1 MLLTIDSAGQVLSMF
16 TSEDPERGVTEVAVA
31 IGVSK
36 SKAHALLASL
46 TTVGL
51 LRRTE
56 RGRYRVGWRVLS
68 LNRVL
73 AETTDFHRHARPVLQ
88 TLGHKFGE
96 VVHLGTLDDGKVVYV
111 DRVKGTSAV
120 QIDVSA
126 LGSRL
131 NAHCSAVGKVLLA
144 SLSPTMLDA
153 VIARHGLPELTQR
166 TITNR
171 AALDEELATVR
182 RRGFAIERGETIAE
196 ISCVAAPIVA
206 PGPVVLAGISI
217 AAPSYRFQA
226 RKDLYCHAI
235 VRAGRYISK
244 RLTEVEHGVDCL
256 REREHQPVAVPG

>member
-73 AETTDFHRHARPVLQ
+73 AETTDFHRHARPVLL

-96 VVHLGTLDDGKVVYV
+96 VVHLGTLDDGKIVYV

-120 QIDVSA
+120 QIDASA

-131 NAHCSAVGKVLLA
+131 NAHCTRSARCC
-144 SLSPTMLDA
+144 S
-153 VIARHGLPELTQR
+153 
-166 TITNR
+166 R
-171 AALDEELATVR
+171 ACPR
-182 RRGFAIERGETIAE
+182 RCST
-196 ISCVAAPIVA
+196 
-206 PGPVVLAGISI
+206 L
-217 AAPSYRFQA
+217 
-226 RKDLYCHAI
+226 
-235 VRAGRYISK
+235 
-244 RLTEVEHGVDCL
+244 
-256 REREHQPVAVPG
+256 